1 MRGLACHYIIRCI
14 MHAGVVPAQQQQQL
28 QQQHQHHKPL
38 QRGPESLVI
47 AILSQK
53 GAKKVL
59 SGTSPLP
66 GGR

>member
-1 MRGLACHYIIRCI
+1 